1 MTVSITKDEF
11 AIIND
16 ALILMYSQIKKAK
29 NIREFEKE
37 KIQKI
42 KKAINKIFN
51 AKYKSECPKLY
62 SWYDYAKILDE
73 GDICEKLSSEDTIK
87 SPKAG
92 IMAC

>member
-16 ALILMYSQIKKAK
+16 ALILMYCQIKKAK

-42 KKAINKIFN
+42 KKAINKICN
-51 AKYKSECPKLY
+51 AKYKSECPELY
-62 SWYDYAKILDE
+62 SWYDYSKTLD
-73 GDICEKLSSEDTIK
+73 K
-87 SPKAG
+87 
-92 IMAC
+92 